1 MIDCCK
7 HRKNTKKRYCIRKKD
22 NKVFKLPRRFTR
34 KQCKHIRGFSMR
46 SSCAP
51 YKYCQMLS
59 GGKKST
65 QGVSV
70 FDMNDIHGKIYFIPK
85 NKKLMIKYFI
95 KGLKDGLHGFHIHKY
110 GDMTDGCTSGCEHFD
125 PTHSQQH
132 GGPYSSIRHAG
143 DLGNI
148 LSHNGIAT
156 GSVTVDGMSVDPKK
170 KNSIIGRMIVIHKKQ
185 DDHGKKNTQESLTT
199 GSAGERIACAVIG
212 IRSTKECK

>member
-7 HRKNTKKRYCIRKKD
+7 YTNSNKKTQSCIRRKD
-22 NKVFKLPRRFTR
+22 KKVFKLPRRFTR
-34 KQCKHIRGFSMR
+34 KQCKKIRGFSMR

-51 YKYCQMLS
+51 YKYCDIQKG
-59 GGKKST
+59 GGKI
-65 QGVSV
+65 QGVAV
-70 FDMNDIHGKIYFIPK
+70 INMNKITGTIFFIPK
-85 NKKLMIKYFI
+85 NKKLIIKYLI

-125 PTHSQQH
+125 PTHSQHH
-132 GGPYSSIRHAG
+132 GGPHSSIRHAG

-156 GSVTVDGMSVDPKK
+156 GSITVNGISVNPTLN
-170 KNSIIGRMIVIHKKQ
+170 NSIIGRMIVIHKDP
-185 DDHGKKNTQESLTT
+185 DDLGKGNTIESSTT